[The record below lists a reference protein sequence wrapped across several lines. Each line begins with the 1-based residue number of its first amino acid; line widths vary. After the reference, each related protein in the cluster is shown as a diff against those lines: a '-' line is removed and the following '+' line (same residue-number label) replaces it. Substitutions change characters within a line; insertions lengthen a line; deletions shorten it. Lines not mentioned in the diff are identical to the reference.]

1 MTLPGGRQADRSS
14 ALDGAD
20 RISLEIF
27 LSERERALESER
39 FPDYLIPVD
48 QKGGLHTVMPALGS
62 GTNAQPFAT
71 VKDYDNWL
79 GRLDGFVVWMDQAI
93 VNMRE
98 GVAKG
103 VVQPR
108 AVMEKV
114 LPQLDAMIV
123 EDPTKSEYYAPI
135 RNLPASFTAA
145 DRERLTAHTHP

>member
-1 MTLPGGRQADRSS
+1 
-14 ALDGAD
+14 
-20 RISLEIF
+20 
-27 LSERERALESER
+27 
-39 FPDYLIPVD
+39 
-48 QKGGLHTVMPALGS
+48 MPALGS

-79 GRLDGFVVWMDQAI
+79 GRLDGFIVWMDQAI

-98 GVAKG
+98 GMAKG

-108 AVMEKV
+108 PVMEKV

-123 EDPTKSEYYAPI
+123 EDPTKSDYYAPI

-145 DRERLTAHTHP
+145 DRERLTAAYTSMIRTGSCPRTVGCARSCRTSICRARARASRGRRCRTARPGTNSSWLSTRRRR